1 MGSERAAG
9 PILRPVM
16 TVREAAEVLG
26 IGLNSAYEAIGRGEI
41 PHIRIGRSIRVP
53 RAALE
58 QLLVG
63 ASQAEHHATD

>member
-53 RAALE
+53 RTALE

-63 ASQAEHHATD
+63 AVEADRHAMD